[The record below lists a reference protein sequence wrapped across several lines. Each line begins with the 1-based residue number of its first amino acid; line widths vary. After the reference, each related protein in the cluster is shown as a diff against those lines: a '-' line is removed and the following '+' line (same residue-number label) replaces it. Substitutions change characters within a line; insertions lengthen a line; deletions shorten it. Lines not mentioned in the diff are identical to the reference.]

1 MFDNPHTQAR
11 IGRLAFIT
19 ACCALVLGQ
28 LHALARHQTVDGR
41 DDLRS
46 PLVRAWSD
54 PARRALRPLLD
65 WASPDTVYVT
75 YGKVW
80 LPIFVIF
87 TLAAFAVHRR
97 RSQAGAVRGAERWAW
112 RLALT
117 GYVLAC
123 VSVGLEYWT
132 QWGGVN
138 QDLLDAVFLF
148 SMPAILF
155 MVLTTTFL
163 GIVLIRRGLG
173 LPAWLLAL
181 VLPEAIAI
189 TSVTAM
195 GNMVLPICFAFGM
208 LGRRLGSG
216 HEAHAT
222 ARPTTEVEPDLTH
235 ERLGGR

>member
-1 MFDNPHTQAR
+1 MFDNTDTQAR
-11 IGRLAFIT
+11 IGRLAF
-19 ACCALVLGQ
+19 AMAWFALVLGQ

-41 DDLRS
+41 EDLKS

-54 PARRALRPLLD
+54 PARSALRPLLD

-80 LPIFVIF
+80 LPIFVAF

-97 RSQAGAVRGAERWAW
+97 RTQTGAVRGAERWAW

-123 VSVGLEYWT
+123 AAVGLEYWT
-132 QWGGVN
+132 QWGAMD
-138 QDLLDAVFLF
+138 QDLLDTVFLF
-148 SMPAILF
+148 SLPAVLF

-163 GIVLIRRGLG
+163 GVVLIRRGLG

-195 GNMVLPICFAFGM
+195 GNLVLPIAFAYGI
-208 LGRRLGSG
+208 LGRRLLAARAPSPSPLDKNYM
-216 HEAHAT
+216 T
-222 ARPTTEVEPDLTH
+222 A
-235 ERLGGR
+235 